1 MMKINFPKGYYWLL
15 ERNLI
20 SYETFG
26 ALQPWLYLPKEH
38 QFNLNDK
45 WGTIDCFNRIAFA
58 KRQDNDELACFVY
71 NLEGEVLGVDLL
83 QGWTNDGFTIL
94 KSFNSFWE
102 WLKHVIDDMA
112 EWLEYDI

>member
-45 WGTIDCFNRIAFA
+45 WGTTDCFNRIS
-58 KRQDNDELACFVY
+58 
-71 NLEGEVLGVDLL
+71 L
-83 QGWTNDGFTIL
+83 QARFKINESNFQYIEYANINNYF
-94 KSFNSFWE
+94 FNIIIPCIYLCIYSIYY
-102 WLKHVIDDMA
+102 KG
-112 EWLEYDI
+112 